1 MEVMVDHYL
10 KICRRDVSIVTPCK
24 GQGVGIVT
32 PCKAQ
37 RGGSLVKTPIADNY
51 HRNILQHAAWD
62 NKKDSGLDFKNSKLA
77 FL

>member
-1 MEVMVDHYL
+1 MDHYL

-37 RGGSLVKTPIADNY
+37 RGGSLVKTPIADNANY

-62 NKKDSGLDFKNSKLA
+62 NKKDCGIDFKNSKLA